1 MGGNDLLEGLRAVGE
16 PTRLRIVQVLV
27 GWSGPRTGP
36 LHPAEPGLC
45 LSDVEL
51 VVGLPHPLVC
61 HHLRILKRAGLVEAD
76 RRGRWTVYR
85 ARQGPGWRSWPSSLR
100 RLSTPAQDAPLTKVA

>member
-1 MGGNDLLEGLRAVGE
+1 MGGTDLLEGLRAVGE
-16 PTRLRIVQVLV
+16 PTRLRMLQLLV
-27 GWSGPRTGP
+27 GWSGPRAGP
-36 LHPAEPGLC
+36 LQPGEPGLC

-85 ARQGPGWRSWPSSLR
+85 ARQERLAELAIELR
-100 RLSTPAQDAPLTKVA
+100 RLSIPDEPLPRVA

>member
-1 MGGNDLLEGLRAVGE
+1 MGGSDLLEGLKAVGE
-16 PTRLRIVQVLV
+16 PTRLRMLQLLV
-27 GWSGPRTGP
+27 GWNGPRTGP
-36 LHPAEPGLC
+36 LHPEEPGLC

-61 HHLRILKRAGLVEAD
+61 HHLRILKRAGLVETD

-85 ARQGPGWRSWPSSLR
+85 ARQERLTELAVELG
-100 RLSTPAQDAPLTKVA
+100 RLSSPGEETPTSRVA

>member
-16 PTRLRIVQVLV
+16 PTRLRMLQVLV
-27 GWSGPRTGP
+27 GWSGPRIGP
-36 LHPAEPGLC
+36 LHPGEPGLC

-61 HHLRILKRAGLVEAD
+61 HHLRILKRAGLVETD

-85 ARQGPGWRSWPSSLR
+85 ARQERLAELAIELR
-100 RLSTPAQDAPLTKVA
+100 RLSSPREEGPLTRVA